1 MRIAP
6 SLAALALFAV
16 ASATGA
22 AAQAADEITID
33 HVESSDGTASLLL
46 GVDQIPA
53 GATPDLDSVSVT
65 VDGKSVDATAETVDA
80 GQVERTTVLVLD
92 ASNSM
97 AGTKLAAATAAIDAY
112 LTAAPEDVKIG
123 LVTFAGAVQQTIDP
137 TTDHQSIVD
146 ELGQVELKPGTKIY
160 DAVSAGAELAG
171 DDGARSVLVLSDG
184 ADTGSTVTIDELS
197 AAAKDAGVVVD
208 VVALAQSADQQATL
222 DGLASATGGQVIPA
236 VATAL
241 GAVFS
246 AQAEALASQVLV
258 TFDIPEGTTGDQS
271 IEASMTAGGSTY
283 TDSAFVSLGSSGG
296 SEAAS
301 LPNVVESGTPLVGS
315 GGLLIGGLALGLG
328 LAGVLAYAVG
338 GAGRRSLSEE
348 RLNNYFAQGSGAAAG
363 KAGGQ
368 ARTKSQVSLRDTAVD
383 LAGQVVKG
391 DFEERLTKRLA
402 GAGSS
407 LKPAEWLLLH
417 GGIAVGAGFLG
428 LVLRGGALM
437 IVLFLIGLAV
447 PWWWLRRKHAKRQGA
462 FNAQLAETLTLMSGG
477 LSAGLSL
484 PQAVDT
490 VVREGQEPMAGE
502 LRRALVEQRL
512 GVTIEDALDGVGDRM
527 DSQDFN
533 WVVMAVRIQR
543 EVGGNLA
550 ELLTTV
556 SETLRER
563 EYLRR
568 QVRVLSAEGR
578 FSGYVLSA
586 LPPVMFIYML
596 FVRPDFVRPLYTTG
610 TGFVLVGVAVALLAI
625 GQFVMTKL
633 TKIEV

>member
-1 MRIAP
+1 MRVGTAF
-6 SLAALALFAV
+6 AALALLV
-16 ASATGA
+16 GVSATGA
-22 AAQAADEITID
+22 AAHAADEITID
-33 HVESSDGTASLLL
+33 HVQSEGATTSLLL
-46 GVDQIPA
+46 GVDQLSSA
-53 GATPDLDSVSVT
+53 TTPDLDSVAVT
-65 VDGKSVDATAETVDA
+65 VGGEQVDATAETVEG
-80 GQVERTTVLVLD
+80 GQVERTTILILD
-92 ASNSM
+92 TSNSM
-97 AGTKLAAATAAIDAY
+97 AGEKLAAATSAIDAF
-112 LTAAPEDVKIG
+112 LTAAPEDVQIG
-123 LVTFAGAVQQTIDP
+123 LVTFAGSVQQTVAP
-137 TTDHQSIVD
+137 TTEHQSIVD
-146 ELGQVELKPGTKIY
+146 ELAQVQLKPGTKIY
-160 DAVSAGAELAG
+160 DAVAAGAELAG
-171 DDGARSVLVLSDG
+171 DDGARSLLVLSDG
-184 ADTGSTVTIDELS
+184 ADTGSTVTIDDL
-197 AAAKDAGVVVD
+197 AAAAEEAGVVVD
-208 VVALAQSADQQATL
+208 VVALAQSPEQQATL

-236 VATAL
+236 EATAL

-258 TFDIPEGTTGDQS
+258 TFDVPDGMTGEQTV
-271 IEASMTAGGSTY
+271 EASISSSGATF
-283 TDSAFVSLGSSGG
+283 TDSAFVSFASSPSTG
-296 SEAAS
+296 
-301 LPNVVESGTPLVGS
+301 LPDVVEPAAPLVGRN
-315 GGLLIGGLALGLG
+315 GLLLGGLALGLG
-328 LAGVLAYAVG
+328 LAGVLAFAVG
-338 GAGRRSLSEE
+338 GVGRRSLSEE
-348 RLNNYFAQGSGAAAG
+348 RLSNYFAQG
-363 KAGGQ
+363 GGSPTNDGRSSR
-368 ARTKSQVSLRDTAVD
+368 AKSPVSLKDTAVD

-391 DFEERLTKRLA
+391 DFEERLSMRLA

-417 GGIAVGAGFLG
+417 ASIALGAGFVG
-428 LVLRGGALM
+428 LIFRGGALM
-437 IVLFLIGLAV
+437 FVLFLVGLAL
-447 PWWWLRRKHAKRQGA
+447 PWWWLRRKHSKRQSA

-484 PQAVDT
+484 PQAVDS

-586 LPPVMFIYML
+586 LPPIMFVYML
-596 FVRPDFVRPLYTTG
+596 FIRPDFVRPLYTTG
-610 TGFVLVGVAVALLAI
+610 TGFALVGAAIALLGI

>member
-1 MRIAP
+1 MRLAP
-6 SLAALALFAV
+6 IIAALTV
-16 ASATGA
+16 CWVVSATGSPA
-22 AAQAADEITID
+22 HASDEITID
-33 HVESSDGTASLLL
+33 HVQSGDGKASMLL
-46 GVDQIPA
+46 GVDQLPA
-53 GATPDLDSVSVT
+53 GTTPDLDSVAVT
-65 VDGKSVDATAETVDA
+65 VDGTSVDASAETVEG

-97 AGTKLAAATAAIDAY
+97 SGAKLAAATSAIDSF

-123 LVTFAGAVQQTIDP
+123 LVTFAGSVQQTIEP

-146 ELGQVELKPGTKIY
+146 VLDQVELKPGTKIY
-160 DAVSAGAELAG
+160 DAVAAGAQLAG
-171 DDGARSVLVLSDG
+171 DEGARSILVLSDG

-197 AAAKDAGVVVD
+197 ATAEDAGVVVD
-208 VVALAQSADQQATL
+208 VVALAQSAEQQATL

-236 VATAL
+236 AAQAL
-241 GAVFS
+241 EAVFS

-258 TFDIPEGTTGDQS
+258 TFDIPDGVSGEQS
-271 IEASMTAGGSTY
+271 IEATMTAGKSTF
-283 TDSAFVSLGSSGG
+283 TDSAFVSLAGSD
-296 SEAAS
+296 AA
-301 LPNVVESGTPLVGS
+301 LPKVVRPDSPLVGS
-315 GGLLIGGLALGLG
+315 NGLLLGALALGLG
-328 LAGVLAYAVG
+328 LAGVLAFVVG
-338 GAGRRSLSEE
+338 GASRRSSSE
-348 RLNNYFAQGSGAAAG
+348 RLLNNYFAQGGAAVAADG
-363 KAGGQ
+363 RQ
-368 ARTKSQVSLRDTAVD
+368 RRTKSQVSLKDTAVD
-383 LAGQVVKG
+383 MAGQVVKG
-391 DFEERLTKRLA
+391 DFEARLSKRLA

-407 LKPAEWLLLH
+407 LKPAEWLPLH
-417 GGIAVGAGFLG
+417 GAFAIGAAFVG
-428 LVLRGGALM
+428 LVFQGGGLM
-437 IVLFLIGLAV
+437 FLLFLVGLAL
-447 PWWWLRRKHAKRQGA
+447 PWWWLRRRHTKRQGA

-586 LPPVMFIYML
+586 LPPLMFVYML

-610 TGFVLVGVAVALLAI
+610 TGFAMVGAAIALLMI